1 MWAALTRTG
10 DYQRWWPWLRE
21 FSGDGLVSGGRTTC
35 VVRAPVPYTLRFTVA
50 VTELVPG
57 ERIEALVDGDVT
69 GPARLDISALG
80 ARRRASQVRL
90 AWEVDLQ
97 RPILRAAAAVGR
109 PVMEL
114 GHDWV
119 TNTGFE
125 QFCRAALRVEVGHD
139 HHDNDRGDDDRG
151 AGTAG
156 YGT

>member
-50 VTELVPG
+50 VTQLVPG

-69 GPARLDISALG
+69 GPARLDISPIGGRAIG
-80 ARRRASQVRL
+80 GRRRASQVRL
-90 AWEVDLQ
+90 AWEVELQ
-97 RPILRAAAAVGR
+97 RPMLRAAATVGR
-109 PVMEL
+109 PVMEW

-125 QFCRAALRVEVGHD
+125 QFCRSALRVEG
-139 HHDNDRGDDDRG
+139 GS
-151 AGTAG
+151 
-156 YGT
+156 